1 MLEHMVVTVMESF
14 QDRNLAKLYI
24 LKLHILYNSNLN
36 LPQGKTNLPR
46 SNTKTSWF
54 LDWRWGISIKYKYDE
69 VTFWSKFKLILMKKE
84 IFNYRLSR
92 IRIIEN
98 AFGILHIGVFKK
110 SIAMHSKSVDKIVL
124 AIIFL
129 HNFLDCQRFNGN
141 E

>member
-1 MLEHMVVTVMESF
+1 
-14 QDRNLAKLYI
+14 
-24 LKLHILYNSNLN
+24 
-36 LPQGKTNLPR
+36 
-46 SNTKTSWF
+46 
-54 LDWRWGISIKYKYDE
+54 
-69 VTFWSKFKLILMKKE
+69 MKKE

>member
-36 LPQGKTNLPR
+36 LPQGKANLPR
-46 SNTKTSWF
+46 SNIKTSCF
-54 LDWRWGISIKYKYDE
+54 LIGNE
-69 VTFWSKFKLILMKKE
+69 VIFWSKFKLILMKKE

-92 IRIIEN
+92 VRIIEN
-98 AFGILHIGVFKK
+98 AFGILHIGVFRK

>member
-36 LPQGKTNLPR
+36 LPQGKANLPR
-46 SNTKTSWF
+46 SNTKTSCF
-54 LDWRWGISIKYKYDE
+54 LIGNE
-69 VTFWSKFKLILMKKE
+69 VIFWSKFKLILMKKE

-92 IRIIEN
+92 VRIIEN
-98 AFGILHIGVFKK
+98 AFGILHIGVFRK